1 MTHRPSERPRTDT
14 TREAGRHEFAL
25 EQRPFRL
32 LERLDHRHHAGT
44 IALSAWLLFANRK
57 TDKQPDAEAMWPPPT
72 MPPMASR
79 NMTTPCRVGGSSSM
93 SARCSSL
100 SATWP
105 LPRLGNFAG
114 LLGWSQE
121 AQWDSEM
128 QQAEARYA
136 PIFASYA
143 ERPIAELANDAEAM
157 QVGERLFLN
166 NCAICHGSN
175 ARGGNGFPDLSDDAW
190 LYGGSPQDIVTSI
203 TQGRSGAMP
212 AWEHLAKR
220 RSSTS
225 PSTCCRCRARP
236 PTGAGGKGT
245 RGLHRH
251 VRQLPPA
258 GRDRQSDDGRT
269 EPDRRRLA
277 LPGSRPV
284 ARSRSARDLRNGRNG
299 QMPAQVDY
307 LARTRFTWW
316 PPTSTS

>member
-1 MTHRPSERPRTDT
+1 MNSLWSNDLSGFWSAWIIVIT
-14 TREAGRHEFAL
+14 L
-25 EQRPFRL
+25 
-32 LERLDHRHHAGT
+32 GT

-57 TDKQPDAEAMWPPPT
+57 TDKQPDAEGHVA
-72 MPPMASR
+72 
-79 NMTTPCRVGGSSSM
+79 TTDHAADGIEEYDN
-93 SARCSSL
+93 
-100 SATWP
+100 P
-105 LPRLGNFAG
+105 LPRWWFKLYVGTVLFALGYLALYPGLGNFAG

-212 AWEHLAKR
+212 AWEHLGEETLVDVTQHVLSLSGKA
-220 RSSTS
+220 TD
-225 PSTCCRCRARP
+225 PARAEKGREVFTAMCASCHQP
-236 PTGAGGKGT
+236 DGTGNPMMGAPNLTDDAWLYQG
-245 RGLHRH
+245 
-251 VRQLPPA
+251 A
-258 GRDRQSDDGRT
+258 DQSLEAAVLET
-269 EPDRRRLA
+269 
-277 LPGSRPV
+277 
-284 ARSRSARDLRNGRNG
+284 LRNGRNG

-307 LARTRFTWW
+307 LGEDKVHLVAAYVYQLSRQA
-316 PPTSTS
+316 PESVD